1 MVVSALLTRLL
12 LLLRRCRRG
21 AVDRALFSVEP
32 RLQQTISTAICFKSV
47 PKSWLDACCCV
58 ALVGLVWQLLGANP
72 KAVSESHNIETNT
85 EFRRSR

>member
-12 LLLRRCRRG
+12 LLLRRCRGG

-32 RLQQTISTAICFKSV
+32 RLQQTISTAIWFKSV
-47 PKSWLDACCCV
+47 PGSWLDAVV

-72 KAVSESHNIETNT
+72 KAVSESHNIET
-85 EFRRSR
+85 